1 MNGPVEI
8 RFVDQDQR
16 DDHEGEHGHQTGT
29 DQQHP
34 CGPQTGALGRQW
46 ASNGRQPTPGRKFKR
61 SFPKKKKTQH
71 DYINQSSI

>member
-46 ASNGRQPTPGRKFKR
+46 ASNGRQPTPGRKFNR
-61 SFPKKKKTQH
+61 SFPKKKTQR